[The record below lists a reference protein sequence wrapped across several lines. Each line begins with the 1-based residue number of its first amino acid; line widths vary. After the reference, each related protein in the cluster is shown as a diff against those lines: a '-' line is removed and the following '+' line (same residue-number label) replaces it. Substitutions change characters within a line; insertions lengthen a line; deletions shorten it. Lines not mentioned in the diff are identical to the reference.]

1 MKVVVAI
8 DSLKGS
14 LSSMEAGNAIMEGVK
29 RADVEAEVVV
39 RPLADGGEGTTD
51 ALVSGLGGRTEKIS
65 VTGPHGRQVVAEYGI
80 IDESKTAIMEMAT
93 AAGIT
98 LVTGDERNPLKTT
111 TFGVGEM
118 ISDAIGKGCRNF
130 IIGIG
135 GSATNDGG
143 LGMLSALGF
152 DFLDKNGQKVGIYGK
167 DLENVVKISTD
178 NVLKELEEC
187 SFSIACD
194 VTNPLCGEKG
204 CSAVYGPQ
212 KGATPEIVVTMDKW
226 LGRYAEVAR
235 QHFEDADPCF
245 PGAGAAGG
253 LGFAF
258 RAFLCA
264 KLEPGVELI
273 LDKTN
278 LEDFVKSAD
287 VVVTGEGRLDFQTAM
302 GKAPIGVAKLAKKY
316 GKPVIAF
323 AGAVT
328 RDATECNKNGIDAF
342 FPILREICT
351 LEKAMDKDYAAEN
364 LAATVEQVFR
374 VLKLNILL
382 WKNSQ
387 SCKNEKGLT
396 KGQKCDIVIL

>member
-1 MKVVVAI
+1 MKTVIAI

-14 LSSMEAGNAIMEGVK
+14 LTSIEAGNAIMEGIR
-29 RADVEAEVVV
+29 RADHDAEVIV
-39 RPLADGGEGTTD
+39 RPLADGGEGTTET
-51 ALVSGLGGRTEKIS
+51 LVSGLGGRIEKIT
-65 VTGPHGRQVVAEYGI
+65 VTGPLGVPVDAEYGI
-80 IDESKTAIMEMAT
+80 IEESKTAIMEMAT
-93 AAGIT
+93 ASGIT
-98 LVTGDERNPLKTT
+98 LVSDSERNPLNTT

-118 ISDAIGKGCRNF
+118 IADAIEKGCRNF

-152 DFLDKNGQKVGIYGK
+152 GFLDKEGNAVEIYGRG
-167 DLENVVKISTD
+167 LENVAKIIKDKVTPQLS
-178 NVLKELEEC
+178 EC

-194 VTNPLCGEKG
+194 VTNPLCGDKG

-212 KGATPEIVVTMDKW
+212 KGATPEIVDKMDGW
-226 LGRYAEVAR
+226 LKNYAEIAKQTIEHV
-235 QHFEDADPCF
+235 DPDY

-258 RAFLCA
+258 MTFLGGR
-264 KLEPGVELI
+264 LEPGIDLI
-273 LDKTN
+273 LNKTN
-278 LEDFVKSAD
+278 LEEYIKDAD

-302 GKAPIGVAKLAKKY
+302 GKAPVGVARLAKKHN
-316 GKPVIAF
+316 KTVIAF

-351 LEKAMDKDYAAEN
+351 LDKAMEKEYAAEN
-364 LAATVEQVFR
+364 LSATAEQVFR
-374 VLKLNILL
+374 L
-382 WKNSQ
+382 
-387 SCKNEKGLT
+387 
-396 KGQKCDIVIL
+396 IVK

>member
-1 MKVVVAI
+1 MKTVIAI

-14 LSSMEAGNAIMEGVK
+14 LTSIEAGNAIMKGIK
-29 RADVEAEVVV
+29 KADPSAEVVV

-51 ALVSGLGGRTEKIS
+51 TLVEGLGGRKEKIT
-65 VTGPHGRQVVAEYGI
+65 VTGPLGTPVCAEYGI
-80 IDESKTAIMEMAT
+80 IDETKTAIMEMAT

-98 LVTGDERNPLKTT
+98 IVPDNARNPLNTT

-118 ISDAIGKGCRNF
+118 IVDAVQKGCRNF

-143 LGMLSALGF
+143 IGMLSALGF
-152 DFLDKNGQKVGIYGK
+152 GFCDKDRNTVGIYGK
-167 DLENVVKISTD
+167 DLENVVTITTD
-178 NVLKELEEC
+178 NVLPQLAEC
-187 SFSIACD
+187 NFNIACD

-212 KGATPEIVVTMDKW
+212 KGATPEIVETMDKW
-226 LGRYAEVAR
+226 LKNYAEVAR
-235 QHFEDADPCF
+235 QTFETAESDF

-258 RAFLCA
+258 LAFLNG

-273 LDKTN
+273 LGKTN
-278 LEDFVKSAD
+278 LEHYIKDAD

-302 GKAPIGVAKLAKKY
+302 GKAPIGVARLAKKH
-316 GKPVIAF
+316 GKKVVAF

-328 RDATECNKNGIDAF
+328 RDATECNKNGIDAY

-351 LEKAMDKDYAAEN
+351 LDRAMETEYAAEN
-364 LAATVEQVFR
+364 LSATAEQVFR
-374 VLKLNILL
+374 LLNL
-382 WKNSQ
+382 
-387 SCKNEKGLT
+387 
-396 KGQKCDIVIL
+396 